1 VFRDSFDVSGL
12 EGARRFCSLCL
23 RQAKAIAASAV
34 EVHALRRTQFMVG
47 KCAADAQAYLPDLRA
62 GNSACETHKSK
73 DRLDRAA
80 STRSMDGKT

>member
-47 KCAADAQAYLPDLRA
+47 KCAADAQAYSCKRPACLFA
-62 GNSACETHKSK
+62 G
-73 DRLDRAA
+73 LA
-80 STRSMDGKT
+80 SWQ

>member
-1 VFRDSFDVSGL
+1 
-12 EGARRFCSLCL
+12 
-23 RQAKAIAASAV
+23 
-34 EVHALRRTQFMVG
+34 MVG
-47 KCAADAQAYLPDLRA
+47 KCAADAQAYSCKRPAFYLPDLRA